1 CQNSTAPSLP
11 TTSDNGVV
19 GTWSPTSIDTS
30 SSGTYTYTFTSNSTC
45 DVVVTMDIVITPQV
59 TPTFTQIGT
68 LCQNSTAPVLP
79 TTSDNGVVGVWSPAT
94 IDTSV
99 LGTLTYTFTPSTT
112 CDVTVTMDVTIASE
126 TLPTFAITSTYC
138 QNEVASALPTT
149 SDNGIVGTW
158 LPASIDTSVSGVT
171 TYEFTPNAGQC
182 ASSYTLTVSV
192 DPTQSISFDGVDV
205 CSGSVV
211 DFPTVTAEGYTL
223 TGTWSPSVITTT
235 TNSTYTFTPSDSCYG
250 VGTFEIVVNGCTI
263 PKGFSP
269 NGDGNNDTWDLS
281 SFNIKKVEVFN
292 RYGLKVYSKR
302 NYVNEWGG
310 KSDNGDELPTGT
322 YYYMIDFEDRPSV
335 TGWVYINRGE

>member
-1 CQNSTAPSLP
+1 
-11 TTSDNGVV
+11 
-19 GTWSPTSIDTS
+19 
-30 SSGTYTYTFTSNSTC
+30 
-45 DVVVTMDIVITPQV
+45 
-59 TPTFTQIGT
+59 
-68 LCQNSTAPVLP
+68 
-79 TTSDNGVVGVWSPAT
+79 
-94 IDTSV
+94 
-99 LGTLTYTFTPSTT
+99 
-112 CDVTVTMDVTIASE
+112 
-126 TLPTFAITSTYC
+126 
-138 QNEVASALPTT
+138 
-149 SDNGIVGTW
+149 
-158 LPASIDTSVSGVT
+158 
-171 TYEFTPNAGQC
+171 
-182 ASSYTLTVSV
+182 
-192 DPTQSISFDGVDV
+192 QSISFDGVDV

-235 TNSTYTFTPSDSCYG
+235 TSSTYTFTPSDSCYG